1 MHSVIKAPSD
11 PSRFLHRNGGYA
23 YSMIVGI
30 VGSNDRAQA
39 IGRLIK
45 SGGHTVT
52 FGDPC
57 SKEAAGR
64 AAAALHTMGEP
75 PYSQAAKA
83 EIMVLA
89 VPESHVDPA
98 ITAMGSGSGAVFID
112 AVEDEHTAGP
122 ISGAECLAHKLDTHR
137 VVRAL
142 INIPQS
148 GSNIEICGDDPGAKT
163 VVERLL
169 ESCGCHATDRG
180 PLSSA
185 RELEAPAAA
194 A

>member
-1 MHSVIKAPSD
+1 
-11 PSRFLHRNGGYA
+11 
-23 YSMIVGI
+23 MIVGI
-30 VGSNDRAQA
+30 VGSDDRAQA

-57 SKEAAGR
+57 SKEDAAR
-64 AAAALHTMGEP
+64 AAAALQTKGEL

-83 EIMVLA
+83 EVMVLA
-89 VPESHVDPA
+89 VPEKHVDPA
-98 ITAMGSGSGAVFID
+98 ITAVGSGSDAVFID
-112 AVEDEHTAGP
+112 AVEDEHNIGSR
-122 ISGAECLAHKLDTHR
+122 SGAECLAHKLDTHR

-148 GSNIEICGDDPGAKT
+148 GSNIEICGDDPNAKI

-169 ESCGCHATDRG
+169 ESCGCRARDLG
-180 PLSSA
+180 PLATA
-185 RELEAPAAA
+185 RELEAPAVAA
-194 A
+194 